1 MSFPELLHAFV
12 EGLKATTGL
21 EFIAVVAGIA
31 SVLFSRAEHI
41 LVYPVGLI
49 NTIIY
54 IYLSLQA
61 HLLGEAS
68 VNVYYTLVSF
78 WGWWLWTRRGANKKP
93 ALQISFSSTREWTKQ
108 LAFFGVF
115 YVIIFF
121 ALRYLKQDFAPGA
134 IPWADAFASATAY
147 TAMWLMARKKV
158 ENWIWWIATD
168 AASIPL
174 YFVKGYVFSS
184 FQFFAFTILAVMGL
198 LTWWKR
204 GREAQFE
211 EKQAQAPAGP

>member
-1 MSFPELLHAFV
+1 MSFPELLHAFE
-12 EGLKATTGL
+12 EGLKATTAL

-41 LVYPVGLI
+41 LVYPIGLV

-54 IYLSLQA
+54 IYLSLKGQ
-61 HLLGEAS
+61 LLGEAS

-78 WGWWLWTRRGANKKP
+78 WGWWLWTRRGANNKP
-93 ALQISFSSTREWTKQ
+93 ALQISFSDGKEWLKQ
-108 LAFFGVF
+108 FGFFAVF
-115 YVIIFF
+115 YLIIFF

-134 IPWADAFASATAY
+134 IPWADAFASASAY

-168 AASIPL
+168 VSSIPL

-184 FQFFAFTILAVMGL
+184 FQFLVFTILAIMGL
-198 LTWWKR
+198 HTWWKR
-204 GREAQFE
+204 GRDAQF
-211 EKQAQAPAGP
+211 KDRQAQITASF